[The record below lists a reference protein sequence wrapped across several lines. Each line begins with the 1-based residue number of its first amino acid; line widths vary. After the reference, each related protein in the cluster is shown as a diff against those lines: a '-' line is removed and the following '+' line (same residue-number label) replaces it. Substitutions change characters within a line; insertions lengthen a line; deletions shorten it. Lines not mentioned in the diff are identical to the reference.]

1 MKSINRLLLILWTA
15 AAVCPAQSI
24 TVHVYDYAEMPA
36 GKWSHAAA
44 EAGQLLAKAGYR
56 VNWIACRGA
65 DVRSE
70 TAVQCD
76 GELGTD
82 TYILR
87 IVSGKGLKA
96 RGNKQALAY
105 ALVDHSNAPTRTV
118 FWNRSRSMPLPRGPA
133 EQCTGVR
140 RCTRD
145 RAPAARAGALVLG
158 TDEGGLG
165 PARYY
170 RDRATGLAVAMMM
183 GRWERSFD
191 SRFRPDKG
199 VCQGRVPARFQRPDR
214 MVRELPPGSSP
225 TRT

>member
-15 AAVCPAQSI
+15 AAVCPARSI

-44 EAGQLLAKAGYR
+44 EAGQLLAKAGYP

-70 TAVQCD
+70 TAAQCD

-96 RGNKQALAY
+96 RGNKQALAN
-105 ALVDHSNAPTRTV
+105 ALVDSAYATLFLEPIREHAAYLGVPPNNVLACAAAHEIV
-118 FWNRSRSMPLPRGPA
+118 HLLRGPA
-133 EQCTGVR
+133 HSSSGLMKAVW
-140 RCTRD
+140 D
-145 RAPAARAGALVLG
+145 RH
-158 TDEGGLG
+158 D
-165 PARYY
+165 
-170 RDRATGLAVAMMM
+170 ATAIAQL
-183 GRWERSFD
+183 D
-191 SRFRPDKG
+191 
-199 VCQGRVPARFQRPDR
+199 
-214 MVRELPPGSSP
+214 LPL
-225 TRT
+225 R